1 MKKVK
6 TIVCYGAAVA
16 GMLAMVGSFGLCGLH
31 AITGMQCIGIA
42 GIAAVIT
49 SVSMA
54 EAEPDA

>member
-6 TIVCYGAAVA
+6 TIVCYSAAVA
-16 GMLAMVGSFGLCGLH
+16 GMLAMVGGFGLCGLH
-31 AITGMQCIGIA
+31 VINGMQCIGIA

-49 SVSMA
+49 AISMA

>member
-6 TIVCYGAAVA
+6 TVVCYSAAAA
-16 GMLAMVGSFGLCGLH
+16 GMMAMVGSFGLCGLH
-31 AITGMQCIGIA
+31 VITGLQCIGIA

-49 SVSMA
+49 AVSMA

>member
-1 MKKVK
+1 MKKLK
-6 TIVCYGAAVA
+6 SMICYSAAVA

-31 AITGMQCIGIA
+31 VITGMQCIGIA

-49 SVSMA
+49 AISMA